1 VDRRG
6 FLASALA
13 ALVFEWRRPIASL
26 LADAVAGTRSF
37 AGPPVHPDPRPG
49 VTAERVLDTAEIRAK
64 PRVAELYDMARE
76 IPQLFDGLFCYCQC
90 HEGPRGHR
98 SLLVCFES
106 AQAAG
111 CYGCGAE
118 ARVAHKAYKEGK
130 SLDEIRAECDK
141 KFA

>member
-1 VDRRG
+1 MNRRG
-6 FLASALA
+6 FLASTLA
-13 ALVFEWRRPIASL
+13 ALVADWRRPLASL
-26 LADAVAGTRSF
+26 L
-37 AGPPVHPDPRPG
+37 GPPVHPDPRPG
-49 VTAERVLDTAEIRAK
+49 VTAERVLDTAAIRAK

-76 IPQLFDGLFCYCQC
+76 IPQIFDGLFCYCQC
-90 HEGPRGHR
+90 HDGSHGHR

-106 AQAAG
+106 AQPAG

-130 SLDEIRAECDK
+130 SLDEIRVVCDK